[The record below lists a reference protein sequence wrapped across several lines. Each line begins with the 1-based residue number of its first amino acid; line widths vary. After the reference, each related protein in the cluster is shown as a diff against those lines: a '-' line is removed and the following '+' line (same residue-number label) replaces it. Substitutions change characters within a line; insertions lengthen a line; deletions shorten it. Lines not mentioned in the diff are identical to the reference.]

1 MLNLYTNVSTGS
13 IAIWPATGSGTGAI
27 LSLELIHDMD
37 LVSSSFS
44 LTLTNTP
51 DNLSEY
57 YRFNYSG
64 SNIPTASGQYTYN
77 LRDNLGSGQVRWF
90 EAAQTFGASTYQWN
104 NAFTA
109 SGVTQNIDTGRA
121 FVFGTNDP
129 TFTNYV
135 SSNEQ
140 GNYVTYNS

>member
-1 MLNLYTNVSTGS
+1 MINLYTNVDTGS
-13 IAIWPATGSGTGAI
+13 IAIWPATGSNTGAVFTM
-27 LSLELIHDMD
+27 EVTHDMD

-44 LTLTNTP
+44 LSLTNTP

-57 YRFNYSG
+57 YRFNYTG
-64 SNIPTASGQYTYN
+64 SVIPTASGQYTYN
-77 LRDNLGSGQVRWF
+77 LRDNQGAGQLKWF
-90 EAAQTFGASTYQWN
+90 EARQTFGASTYQWN

-135 SSNEQ
+135 SSNEN
-140 GNYVTYNS
+140 GAYVTYNS

>member
-13 IAIWPATGSGTGAI
+13 IAIWPATGSSTDSI
-27 LSLELIHDMD
+27 FSLELIHDMD

-57 YRFNYSG
+57 YRFNYTG

-77 LRDNLGSGQVRWF
+77 LKDDSSIQLKWSEVKDTWSGILSKWSSVQTGSGDTR
-90 EAAQTFGASTYQWN
+90 
-104 NAFTA
+104 
-109 SGVTQNIDTGRA
+109 NIDSGRA
-121 FVFGTNDP
+121 FVFGDNDP
-129 TFTNYV
+129 EFTNYV
-135 SSNEQ
+135 SDNEQ